1 MRVARMKG
9 TCEPSPEIS
18 VLPDAEPDSSLM
30 ARIAAGDMAAFE
42 QLIRRHQS
50 PAWSLAY
57 RFIGD
62 PVEAE
67 DIVQKAFMNIY
78 EAASRY
84 RPTAKF
90 RTYLFLIV
98 ANLCRNHRSKRRE
111 QPTDN
116 LPQITDPSA
125 SADQLVLE
133 NERSAAIRRVL
144 EALPANQRL
153 VVLLRY
159 FEELRYEEIAEVM
172 WTSEKAVDSLLQRAR
187 RSLQSHLAVW
197 K

>member
-1 MRVARMKG
+1 
-9 TCEPSPEIS
+9 
-18 VLPDAEPDSSLM
+18 
-30 ARIAAGDMAAFE
+30 MAAFE